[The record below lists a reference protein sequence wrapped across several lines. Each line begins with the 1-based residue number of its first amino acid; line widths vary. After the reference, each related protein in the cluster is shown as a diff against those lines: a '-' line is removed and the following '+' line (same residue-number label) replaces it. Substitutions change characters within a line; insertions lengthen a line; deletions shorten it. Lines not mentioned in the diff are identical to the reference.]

1 MTLPEGHTWKSYTQF
16 LLATLPVRLRNNY
29 ISKFNKSIFFWHNT
43 GGGLEEETIKEL
55 EEKGYNIER
64 NGVSN
69 YTIFKNSR
77 IIFLGKIPDHTDD
90 ILSTKDIPSWK
101 RMCFCILKNDH
112 ICRFMGFGLTREQQR
127 VVDAIKQKYKTSL
140 EELERE

>member
-1 MTLPEGHTWKSYTQF
+1 
-16 LLATLPVRLRNNY
+16 
-29 ISKFNKSIFFWHNT
+29 
-43 GGGLEEETIKEL
+43 TIREL
-55 EEKGYNIER
+55 EENGYNIKR

-77 IIFLGKIPDHTDD
+77 IIFLDKIPDHTDD

-127 VVDAIKQKYKTSL
+127 IVDAIKQKYKTSL